1 MTLPG
6 CGLCLDCR
14 LFWLLNREFV
24 IVKFFGSKRKNSL
37 LFLSP
42 QRLLILEIIQVLS
55 AIYLVA
61 ATLLMPL
68 LVNLHVVVADMSI
81 RPLFH
86 QNRISWLTILFIF
99 RPSIENLL
107 RAVDVAIFY
116 QRCFGNR
123 GEGGLN
129 LIFLGFCLNLRLHA
143 FVLVPR
149 NNFGVYTS
157 ELRSLPLWL
166 FTVDQ
171 LLYLGLKL
179 LLFFLHQLQIFLVVI
194 AR

>member
-1 MTLPG
+1 M
-6 CGLCLDCR
+6 
-14 LFWLLNREFV
+14 
-24 IVKFFGSKRKNSL
+24 
-37 LFLSP
+37 
-42 QRLLILEIIQVLS
+42 
-55 AIYLVA
+55 
-61 ATLLMPL
+61 
-68 LVNLHVVVADMSI
+68 
-81 RPLFH
+81 
-86 QNRISWLTILFIF
+86 
-99 RPSIENLL
+99 L

-116 QRCFGNR
+116 QRCFGNG

-129 LIFLGFCLNLRLHA
+129 LILLGFCLNLRLHA
-143 FVLVPR
+143 FVFVPR
-149 NNFGVYTS
+149 SNFGVYTS